1 MIIKILSFFTALGL
15 VCSLAAC
22 VSESSG
28 QETGT
33 DPGVTTAPTVSGT
46 LPQEEPSE
54 APMDPFDEII
64 LVDDENVTA
73 KITGVEPNGLFGYTL
88 KVFLE
93 NKTDLQLMFS
103 VDNVSVNGFMCDPFW
118 ASIVDAEKKANEQI
132 CFMES
137 DFELNG
143 IEEVT
148 DVTFTLKVYDSNDL
162 MTDYLVEETFTV
174 NP

>member
-1 MIIKILSFFTALGL
+1 MMMKILSFFTALGL

-22 VSESSG
+22 VSEPSG

-33 DPGVTTAPTVSGT
+33 DPSEATAPSISETQ
-46 LPQEEPSE
+46 PQDDP
-54 APMDPFDEII
+54 ADVPVDPFEE
-64 LVDDENVTA
+64 LVLIDDENVTI
-73 KITGVEPNGLFGYTL
+73 KVTGVEPDGLFGYTL
-88 KVFLE
+88 NVFIE
-93 NKTDLQLMFS
+93 NKTELQLMFS

-118 ASIVDAEKKANEQI
+118 ASVVDAGKKANEQI

-137 DFELNG
+137 DFDRNG

-162 MTDYLVEETFTV
+162 MKDDLIEETFTV